1 MMKSPLLL
9 LISAMLLASSAL
21 AIDAQRLTQA
31 LNDPSRDAADRERD
45 ASRKPVEVLQFMGV
59 EEGMTVLDIMASG
72 GWYTEVLSHAV
83 GPEGTVLMQNSPRAL
98 GMRNTEEAVQARL
111 AGNRLPNVERVDR
124 DFSDLGIAPN
134 SVDFAITAL
143 NYHDLYNADPA
154 AAQAMLAAVKEVLRP
169 GGVLGLLD
177 HKGSFGAD
185 NATLHRIALEDV
197 IMSVTEAGFHVA
209 GMSDVL
215 HVPSDDHTLGPFA
228 PELGRNTDRIVLKL
242 VKP

>member
-1 MMKSPLLL
+1 MRSPLIVLFTL
-9 LISAMLLASSAL
+9 MLIAGSAW
-21 AIDAQRLTQA
+21 AIDVQRLTQA
-31 LNDPSRDAADRERD
+31 LNDSSRDAADRERD
-45 ASRKPVEVLQFMGV
+45 ASRKPVDVLQFMGV
-59 EEGMTVLDIMASG
+59 REGMTVMDIMASG

-111 AGNRLPNVERVDR
+111 AGNRLPNVQRVDR
-124 DFSDLGIAPN
+124 DFSDLGIAPG

-154 AAQAMLAAVKEVLRP
+154 AAQAMLAAVKEVLKP
-169 GGVLGLLD
+169 GGVLGLID

-185 NATLHRIALEDV
+185 NAALHRIALEDV

-215 HVPSDDHTLGPFA
+215 HVPADDHSLGPFA
-228 PELGRNTDRIVLKL
+228 PELGRNTDRLVLRL